1 MDRHM
6 QLGKDQLETHLSS
19 KRSLVHTKENVDA
32 KVAHLK
38 NPLDP
43 VDAHFKDWFKTN
55 ELGIVNIPALQLV
68 IALVVPNPTAS
79 KLEGATR
86 HLRDVRA
93 DQLYDVTKQGQVD
106 ELKHDGY
113 MKVM

>member
-1 MDRHM
+1 MD
-6 QLGKDQLETHLSS
+6 
-19 KRSLVHTKENVDA
+19 
-32 KVAHLK
+32 
-38 NPLDP
+38 
-43 VDAHFKDWFKTN
+43 
-55 ELGIVNIPALQLV
+55 IPALQLV

-86 HLRDVRA
+86 HLRDVLA

-113 MKVM
+113 MKVT